1 MSPQAG
7 WILEQEI
14 VPRLSISVPNSVLCV
29 GAEDPQELIQDATV
43 IAARML
49 DRVERQ
55 GKLGKVS
62 ASNISYYTVKHLQ
75 TGRRA
80 NGSQTVDVFGSA
92 TQLNG
97 STRLHSLHEVVAQS
111 DSGDEIF
118 ELQDVISQ
126 DSEDPSVQAARRLDW
141 ETFCHTLSKLELV
154 LVECLVKGLNI
165 REAARIARVSY
176 WTMRNYMKRVA
187 DKIIAWM
194 GADILAQVQRRP
206 QWKQNL
212 DATRERMADG

>member
-1 MSPQAG
+1 MFRWDNIWMEAHLYRYATPPIPNSRQHIFVRLFVYIKSPPKGVIMSPQAG

-111 DSGDEIF
+111 DSGD
-118 ELQDVISQ
+118 
-126 DSEDPSVQAARRLDW
+126 
-141 ETFCHTLSKLELV
+141 
-154 LVECLVKGLNI
+154 
-165 REAARIARVSY
+165 
-176 WTMRNYMKRVA
+176 
-187 DKIIAWM
+187 
-194 GADILAQVQRRP
+194 
-206 QWKQNL
+206 
-212 DATRERMADG
+212 